1 MGALRTEDNLA
12 VQSTVIEKPQGR
24 LGKWRDPFAY
34 RALMV
39 FTFLYF
45 SRPED
50 FFHPLAI
57 VPLGKITGGLAFLA
71 LLSELSK
78 RRGMKLPLAVKF
90 LLLLFVQMILT
101 IPFAVWKGGAFKMVF
116 SSFSKGVMVAVL
128 VSMLV
133 TTLPQLRKLMFV
145 QVVCVAF
152 MTFASIAVHHTDNVG
167 RLSGVS
173 GGVFENPNDL
183 AINIGINFP
192 FAFAFFLRARGP
204 RKLFWG
210 GAMLIMLYG
219 VMLTYSRSGFLALAL
234 ASLISLWEFGIKGRR
249 FYLLFAAF
257 LLLIGAVTF
266 APENYSERLQSIF
279 MGRIS
284 GANDRGSAEARTAL
298 LKESIRVMVEH
309 PLFGVGPGNF
319 QVVNG
324 VWRVAHNTYSDMGAE
339 AGVPALILFLLVLGA
354 AYRSLRRAQKS
365 SVYKRDR
372 EFQIISGGLKA
383 ALGAYLIGAF
393 FSDTAYNLFP
403 YYLIAYACAMWRIAE
418 LQAGDP
424 EKPGK
429 RNVWAQAG
437 LGPVSSSTRMGAR
450 M

>member
-1 MGALRTEDNLA
+1 MEHPPGKLA
-12 VQSTVIEKPQGR
+12 
-24 LGKWRDPFAY
+24 KWRDPFAY
-34 RALMV
+34 RALIL

-57 VPLGKITGGLAFLA
+57 IPLGKITGGLAFLA

-90 LLLLFVQMILT
+90 LLLLFAQMILT
-101 IPFAVWKGGAFKMVF
+101 IPFAVWRGGAFKMVF

-145 QVVCVAF
+145 QAVCVSL
-152 MTFASIAVHHTDNVG
+152 MTLASIAIHHTDGVG

-204 RKLFWG
+204 RKAFWG
-210 GAMLIMLYG
+210 GAMLVMLYG

-249 FYLLFAAF
+249 FYLIFAAF
-257 LLLIGAVTF
+257 LLLIGAVAF

-284 GANDRGSAEARTAL
+284 GSGDRGSAEARAL
-298 LKESIRVMVEH
+298 LLKDSIQQMLEH

-324 VWRVAHNTYSDMGAE
+324 VWKVAHNTYSEMGAE

-354 AYRSLRRAQKS
+354 AYRSLRNAQKS
-365 SVYKRDR
+365 PYCAHDR
-372 EFQIISGGLKA
+372 EFQIISGGVKA
-383 ALGAYLIGAF
+383 AFGAYLIGAF

-403 YYLIAYACAMWRIAE
+403 YYLIAYACALRQIAE
-418 LQAGDP
+418 LQ
-424 EKPGK
+424 PGK
-429 RNVWAQAG
+429 PDKQANRKIWAQRSLA
-437 LGPVSSSTRMGAR
+437 PVSSSPRMGAR